1 LAVYQTQDRTIQEQ
15 QAEKKVKNEPV
26 EKEVG
31 VLRENIIA
39 LEQTITDL
47 NTKIMELQSEANK
60 WKV

>member
-1 LAVYQTQDRTIQEQ
+1 VYQTQDRTIQEQ